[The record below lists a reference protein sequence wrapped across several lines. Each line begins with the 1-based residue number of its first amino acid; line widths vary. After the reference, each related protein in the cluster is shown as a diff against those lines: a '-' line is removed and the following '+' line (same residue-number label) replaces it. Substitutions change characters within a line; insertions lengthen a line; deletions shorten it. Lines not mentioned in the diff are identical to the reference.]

1 MEERNLDTIKEYLR
15 RKDAQERI
23 QQSIEHARAEA
34 TVTIGRMAQLFHMK
48 ESRIRDLEDRH
59 LLSPWR
65 TKDTTGQRQ
74 YSPSELEKLAIVK
87 ELLDQG
93 RYSIGEIPENIAD
106 IWASVVQK
114 MPAALPGTGQ
124 REFVREADI
133 MPIDRRVDYALYK
146 ELFWRYYASHVL
158 YLALA
163 MIYEETRFTPRA
175 ALVLPLHTPN
185 AYMKVQETQDLLTIG
200 ESLVG
205 WLGQSRSFYTF
216 LSTNPAFQYPD
227 TFSVMPLKI
236 IEEGISREDK
246 PLDNTLLVIPRLDD
260 ESRLTLSQPTVE
272 VIRRL
277 LEPLY
282 TEVPDWNLYLGP
294 GMRDI
299 VDPFLDVIVNP
310 TIQDTILKNL
320 ANTVVRLGGAEQRR
334 WKFCCILTPDHDY
347 LPFQKRSLVVRAKSR
362 YAPSSYKIG
371 TTLVSPSASVIS
383 ISLRAYQGGRV
394 IYHHRVTSEDKAIAN
409 RELEEPGS
417 IIAIPIGGEDDI
429 PIGVL
434 YVAAAGPDGFNDK
447 DQRVLRIVA
456 RMAQELLMSYRAR
469 RQVSQK
475 FLSLLR
481 NPGIVDP
488 TFGAFASETDFIY
501 DVESRLQEIQGME
514 GLEPFAK
521 GDEQQYWTKDAV
533 SFIAVDIDGQADLT
547 DKYGDRVAR
556 NLSRSVGQRI
566 QRQVAALFTN
576 PTDCKLY
583 HAYAD
588 RYYLLLNKISLK
600 EARAKARF
608 LKQALD
614 GSYQIDAVRF
624 TLEQPTPE
632 ENLIKS
638 PGVTVRL
645 GVNSY
650 THAKLQEVLGRD
662 PTISALSST
671 TALITQSLDE
681 VLRTGQDLGGNNIMS
696 WDYTVWGWTLWLPD
710 SSEEEKAD
718 R

>member
-1 MEERNLDTIKEYLR
+1 MQEQDLDTIKEYLR
-15 RKDAQERI
+15 RRDVQERI

-48 ESRIRDLEDRH
+48 ESRIRDLEDRR

-65 TKDTTGQRQ
+65 SKDTTGQRQ
-74 YSPSELEKLAIVK
+74 YSPSELEKLAVIR

-93 RYSIGEIPENIAD
+93 RYSIGAIPENIVN

-114 MPAALPGTGQ
+114 MPTALPGAGQ
-124 REFVREADI
+124 REFVREADSL
-133 MPIDRRVDYALYK
+133 PIDQRVNFAIYK

-175 ALVLPLHTPN
+175 GLILPLHTPD
-185 AYMKVQETQDLLTIG
+185 AYLKVQETQDLSAIG

-216 LSTNPAFQYPD
+216 LATNPSFQYPG

-236 IEEGISREDK
+236 IEEGISKEDK

-260 ESRLTLSQPTVE
+260 ASRLTLSQPTVE

-282 TEVPDWNLYLGP
+282 AEVPDWNFYLGP

-299 VDPFLDVIVNP
+299 VDPFLDVTMNP
-310 TIQDTILKNL
+310 TIQDTILTNL
-320 ANTVVRLGGAEQRR
+320 ANTIVRLGGADQRR
-334 WKFCCILTPDHDY
+334 WKFCCILTPDHPY

-362 YAPSSYKIG
+362 NAPSIYKIG
-371 TTLVSPSASVIS
+371 TTAVSPTDSVIS

-394 IYHHRVTSEDKAIAN
+394 VYHHRVAPEDKAIAN
-409 RELEEPGS
+409 REQEDPGS
-417 IIAIPIGGEDDI
+417 SVAIPIGGEAEI
-429 PIGVL
+429 PMGVL
-434 YVAAAGPDGFNDK
+434 YVAAAGPDGFNDR

-456 RMAQELLMSYRAR
+456 RMIHELFMTYQAR
-469 RQVSQK
+469 RQASQK
-475 FLSLLR
+475 FLPLLR

-488 TFGAFASETDFIY
+488 TFGVFASETDFIY
-501 DVESRLQEIQGME
+501 DVESLLQDVQTMA
-514 GLEPFAK
+514 GLEPFDK
-521 GDEQQYWTKDAV
+521 DDEQQYTTEYAV
-533 SFIAVDIDGQADLT
+533 SFISIDIDRQADLT

-576 PTDCKLY
+576 PADCKLY

-588 RYYLLLNKISLK
+588 RYYLRLNKISLK
-600 EARAKARF
+600 DARAKARL

-624 TLEQPTPE
+624 TFEQPTPDD
-632 ENLIKS
+632 NLIKS
-638 PGVTVRL
+638 PEVTVRL
-645 GVNSY
+645 GVGSY
-650 THAKLQEVLGRD
+650 TYAKLQKVLERYSAA
-662 PTISALSST
+662 TALSST
-671 TALITQSLDE
+671 TVLIIEALDMMLKA
-681 VLRTGQDLGGNNIMS
+681 GQDQGGNNIMS
-696 WDYTVWGWTLWLPD
+696 WDYREWGWIPWSLGL
-710 SSEEEKAD
+710 S
-718 R
+718 

>member
-1 MEERNLDTIKEYLR
+1 MQEQDLDTIKEYLR
-15 RKDAQERI
+15 GRDVQERI

-48 ESRIRDLEDRH
+48 ESRIRDFEDRH

-65 TKDTTGQRQ
+65 SKDTTGQRQ
-74 YSPSELEKLAIVK
+74 YSPSELEKLAVIR

-93 RYSIGEIPENIAD
+93 RYSISAIPENIAD

-124 REFVREADI
+124 REFVREADSL
-133 MPIDRRVDYALYK
+133 PIDRRVDYALYQ
-146 ELFWRYYASHVL
+146 EVFWRYYASHVL

-175 ALVLPLHTPN
+175 ALVLPLHTPD
-185 AYMKVQETQDLLTIG
+185 AYLKVQETQDLLTIG

-205 WLGQSRSFYTF
+205 WLGQSRTFYTF
-216 LSTNPAFQYPD
+216 LSTNPSFRYPD
-227 TFSVMPLKI
+227 TFRVIPLKI

-282 TEVPDWNLYLGP
+282 TEVPDWNFYLGP

-299 VDPFLDVIVNP
+299 VDPFLDVTMNP
-310 TIQDTILKNL
+310 TTQDTILKNL
-320 ANTVVRLGGAEQRR
+320 ANMVVRLGGTEQRR
-334 WKFCCILTPDHDY
+334 WKFCCILTPDHAY

-362 YAPSSYKIG
+362 YAPSIYKIG
-371 TTLVSPSASVIS
+371 TTAVSPAAPVIS
-383 ISLRAYQGGRV
+383 ISLRAYQGGRI
-394 IYHHRVTSEDKAIAN
+394 IYHHRVTPQDKAIAN
-409 RELEEPGS
+409 REQEEPGS
-417 IIAIPIGGEDDI
+417 AIAIPIGGEDDI
-429 PIGVL
+429 PMGVL
-434 YVAAAGPDGFNDK
+434 YVAAAGPDGFNDR
-447 DQRVLRIVA
+447 DQHVLRIIA
-456 RMAQELLMSYRAR
+456 RMAQELLMNYRAR
-469 RQVSQK
+469 RQGSQK

-488 TFGAFASETDFIY
+488 TFGAFASETEFID
-501 DVESRLQEIQGME
+501 DVESLLRDIQGME
-514 GLEPFAK
+514 SLKPFARD
-521 GDEQQYWTKDAV
+521 DERQYTTKDAV
-533 SFIAVDIDGQADLT
+533 SFIAIDIDGQADLT

-588 RYYLLLNKISLK
+588 RYYLRLNKISL
-600 EARAKARF
+600 EDARAKARL

-614 GSYQIDAVRF
+614 GSYQVDAVRF

-662 PTISALSST
+662 PTISPLSST
-671 TALITQSLDE
+671 TALIMQSLDE

-696 WDYTVWGWTLWLPD
+696 WDYTVWGWILWLSD

-718 R
+718 H

>member
-1 MEERNLDTIKEYLR
+1 MQEQDLDAIKEYLR

-23 QQSIEHARAEA
+23 QQSIEHARAGA
-34 TVTIGRMAQLFHMK
+34 TVTIGRMAKLFDMN

-65 TKDTTGQRQ
+65 SKDTTGQRQ
-74 YSPSELEKLAIVK
+74 YSPSELEKLAVIR

-93 RYSIGEIPENIAD
+93 RYSIGAIPENIAD

-114 MPAALPGTGQ
+114 MPAVLPGAGQ
-124 REFVREADI
+124 REFVRKADS
-133 MPIDRRVDYALYK
+133 MPIDRRVDYALYE

-175 ALVLPLHTPN
+175 ALVLPLHTPD
-185 AYMKVQETQDLLTIG
+185 AYLKVQETQDLLTIG

-216 LSTNPAFQYPD
+216 LSTNPSFRYPD
-227 TFSVMPLKI
+227 TFRVIPLKI

-246 PLDNTLLVIPRLDD
+246 PLDNTLLVIPRLGDD

-282 TEVPDWNLYLGP
+282 EVPNWNFYLGP

-299 VDPFLDVIVNP
+299 VDPFLDDTMNP
-310 TIQDTILKNL
+310 TTQDTILKNL
-320 ANTVVRLGGAEQRR
+320 ANMVVRLGGVEQRR

-371 TTLVSPSASVIS
+371 TTLVSPTDTVIS
-383 ISLRAYQGGRV
+383 ISLRAYQGGHV
-394 IYHHRVTSEDKAIAN
+394 IYHHRVTPEDKAIAN

-434 YVAAAGPDGFNDK
+434 YVAATDPDGFNDK

-456 RMAQELLMSYRAR
+456 RIAQELLMNYRAR

-481 NPGIVDP
+481 TPGTVDP
-488 TFGAFASETDFIY
+488 TFRVFASETDFIS
-501 DVESRLQEIQGME
+501 DVESLLRDIQGME
-514 GLEPFAK
+514 SLKPFAK
-521 GDEQQYWTKDAV
+521 GDERQYTTKEAV
-533 SFIAVDIDGQADLT
+533 SFIAVDIDGQSDLT

-566 QRQVAALFTN
+566 ERQMSALSMN
-576 PTDCKLY
+576 PPDCKLY

-588 RYYLLLNKISLK
+588 RYYLLLNKISLE
-600 EARAKARF
+600 EARTKAGL
-608 LKQALD
+608 LKLTLD
-614 GSYQIDAVRF
+614 DSYQVDAVRF

-650 THAKLQEVLGRD
+650 THAKLQKVLERYS
-662 PTISALSST
+662 TISARSST
-671 TALITQSLDE
+671 TALIMQSLDE
-681 VLRTGQDLGGNNIMS
+681 ALRTGQDLGGNNIMS
-696 WDYTVWGWTLWLPD
+696 WDYPVWGWKLWLPD

-718 R
+718 H